1 MRTELSSYFLFI
13 GSTYILMGIRTEEN
27 MEKESAVLQ
36 TRSAQKFTV
45 RQLTIIGLLAGITI
59 VLGMTGWGFVPIPPI
74 SATILHIPTILG
86 GVVEGPKVG
95 MAVGFLFGAYSM
107 VQAYIAPN
115 VLSFAFMNPIISV
128 LPRMLIGLVAE
139 LVYLYLPIKVKA
151 IRIGLAAF
159 LGTATNTILVMSGIY
174 AIYGVEFAKATH
186 IPEETVLKAVMAIVW
201 SHGIPEALLAV
212 AVVTPVAIA
221 VIRKFK

>member
-1 MRTELSSYFLFI
+1 
-13 GSTYILMGIRTEEN
+13 
-27 MEKESAVLQ
+27 MEKETALQ
-36 TRSAQKFTV
+36 TQPSQKFTV

-95 MAVGFLFGAYSM
+95 MSVGFLFGAYSM
-107 VQAYIAPN
+107 VQAYMAPN
-115 VLSFAFMNPIISV
+115 ILSFAFMNPIISV
-128 LPRMLIGLVAE
+128 LPRMLIGLVAA
-139 LVYLYLPIKVKA
+139 LVYMYSPIKVKA

-159 LGTATNTILVMSGIY
+159 LGTATNTILVMTGIY
-174 AIYGVEFAKATH
+174 TIYGVEFAKATH
-186 IPEETVLKAVMAIVW
+186 ISQDTVFNVVMGIVW

-212 AVVTPVAIA
+212 AVVTPVALA
-221 VIRKFK
+221 VIKKFK